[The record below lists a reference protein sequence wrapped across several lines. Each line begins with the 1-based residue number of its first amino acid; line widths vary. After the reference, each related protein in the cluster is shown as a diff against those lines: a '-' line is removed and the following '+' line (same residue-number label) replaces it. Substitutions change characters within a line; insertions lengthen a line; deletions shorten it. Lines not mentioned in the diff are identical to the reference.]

1 MRTDNPLSASAIDP
15 EQDDIMPIH
24 DQNART
30 PDHSGHR
37 ARLKTAYAQGGLAS
51 FASHEA
57 MELIL
62 YSLIPRRDV
71 NSLAHALTDPCGTL
85 CGALDADASGMEE
98 RGLSP
103 ACARKLKA
111 LAACVDAYRECR
123 KNAPLPSPENAR
135 ALTRKLR
142 TRPCPTAL
150 FYGEDGRLAALCP
163 VKGDLTGALS
173 ELIIRYNTPLV
184 TLAVPEGCALPEAE
198 LSRVRRAAELLGA
211 RLLIEMN

>member
-1 MRTDNPLSASAIDP
+1 MSAIDP

-24 DQNART
+24 DQNAQT

-37 ARLKTAYAQGGLAS
+37 ARLKNAYARGGLAS
-51 FASHEA
+51 FAPHEA

-71 NSLAHALTDPCGTL
+71 NSLAHALTNPAGTL
-85 CGALDADASGMEE
+85 CGALGTDASGMEKT
-98 RGLSP
+98 GLSP
-103 ACARKLKA
+103 ACAQKLRA

-142 TRPCPTAL
+142 SRPCPTAL

-184 TLAVPEGCALPEAE
+184 TLAVPEGCRLPESEFARAE
-198 LSRVRRAAELLGA
+198 RAAALLGA
-211 RLLIEMN
+211 RLTID